1 MSDTYTTTGTVKL
14 IGETQTFGSGFT
26 KREFVITTLGEYPDD
41 IKFEVVKDKCD
52 ALNSVSVGQEI
63 EVSFNIRG
71 NEWGGKYYVN
81 LQCWR
86 FNINSQAQAPQP
98 GTMQQAVDGQD
109 DIPFNKVM
117 DSELF

>member
-1 MSDTYTTTGTVKL
+1 MSDTYTTIGKIKL

-86 FNINSQAQAPQP
+86 FNINSQAQVPHPPQAHQQTTPQP
-98 GTMQQAVDGQD
+98 AANMDDQS
-109 DIPFNKVM
+109 DIPF
-117 DSELF
+117 